1 MVVINRRCILLAVI
15 NEYYLLDSISAP
27 KTAVDGC
34 EEGPANDKA
43 HIQLTK
49 CFALSDFW
57 WGSLSPAR
65 SGPSAR
71 GARRVYMIKEESCK
85 LQASSIKK
93 IQPEVVWITLRKI

>member
-1 MVVINRRCILLAVI
+1 MNLLFAGPMNLGRSVVSGLCI
-15 NEYYLLDSISAP
+15 
-27 KTAVDGC
+27 
-34 EEGPANDKA
+34 GPANDKA

-71 GARRVYMIKEESCK
+71 GARRVYMIKKIQPVVE
-85 LQASSIKK
+85 KK
-93 IQPEVVWITLRKI
+93 IQPEVASFKRQAPSFKQQATLDNGYGIV